1 MMGIFWVFISVL
13 GVGTGLGLFAITRR
27 GDGSDR
33 AREILAERLARGD
46 ITPEE
51 FRERLEAL
59 GPHVRS
65 RLGAV
70 MGAAIGLIVVGLIGG
85 FVTAATGGVNPIRS
99 MMGCGMGPMM
109 DGGMGSMM
117 GGETR
122 RLGPSPQ
129 PDADEVQVVAG
140 DLFFRPCGRR
150 RARSGERLRRRRAT
164 AARRRERGVCRNTRC

>member
-65 RLGAV
+65 RRGAV

-85 FVTAATGGVNPIRS
+85 FVTAATGGVNPMRS
-99 MMGCGMGPMM
+99 MMGGGMGSMM

-122 RLGPSPQ
+122 RLGPSPE

>member
-59 GPHVRS
+59 GPHVAVAPSDQPRAMDHIAALRS
-65 RLGAV
+65 VR
-70 MGAAIGLIVVGLIGG
+70 
-85 FVTAATGGVNPIRS
+85 
-99 MMGCGMGPMM
+99 
-109 DGGMGSMM
+109 
-117 GGETR
+117 
-122 RLGPSPQ
+122 
-129 PDADEVQVVAG
+129 
-140 DLFFRPCGRR
+140 
-150 RARSGERLRRRRAT
+150 
-164 AARRRERGVCRNTRC
+164 